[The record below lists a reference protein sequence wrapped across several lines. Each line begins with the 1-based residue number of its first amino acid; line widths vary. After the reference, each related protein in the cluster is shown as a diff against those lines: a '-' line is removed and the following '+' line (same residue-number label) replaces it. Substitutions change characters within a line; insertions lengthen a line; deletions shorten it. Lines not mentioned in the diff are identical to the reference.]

1 MKIGFIGAGRVGF
14 SLGKYFSV
22 NGIDIVGYYSKNKEN
37 AYLASGF
44 TSSECYINLNDIVDD
59 CDTLFLTVNDDSIS
73 EIAKEFYKMN
83 IKNKIIIHTSGAKS
97 SLCLGRLR
105 DDNYCYSL
113 HPIYA
118 FSDRYESYKGLNK
131 AAFTIEGHPKY
142 MDILCNMIKGLG
154 NNIVRIN
161 SDQKVRYHAS
171 CVMMSN
177 LVNSLIEL
185 SLKELSEIGI
195 NDRNLFTP
203 LILNNI
209 INVIDKGPIE
219 ALTGPIK
226 RNDINT
232 IKNHLN
238 ELSDE
243 ALDIYSKLSLFLAK
257 CLNKEGNANNEMINL
272 LEGVKTYE
280 KDN

>member
-37 AYLASGF
+37 AYLASSF
-44 TSSECYINLNDIVDD
+44 TSSECYINLNDIIDD

-73 EIAKEFYKMN
+73 EIAKEIYKLN

-97 SLCLGRLR
+97 SLSLEGLV

-118 FSDRYESYKGLNK
+118 FSDKYESYKGLNK
-131 AAFTIEGHPKY
+131 ASFTIEGHPKY
-142 MDILCNMIKGLG
+142 MDVLCNMIKGLG

-185 SLKELSEIGI
+185 SFKELRKIGI
-195 NDRNLFTP
+195 KDFSLFMP

-209 INVIDKGPIE
+209 SNIVNEGPIE
-219 ALTGPIK
+219 SLTGPIK
-226 RNDINT
+226 RNDIDT

-243 ALDIYSKLSLFLAK
+243 AKDIYSKLSLFLAK
-257 CLNKEGNANNEMINL
+257 CLDERGNANEEMINL
-272 LEGVKTYE
+272 LEGEKAYE